1 MRCNGE
7 SIIFQYYGVVDDA
20 DDVVADGNG
29 GGDGGGGSGG
39 GGVDS
44 VDDDDGAAEVMLMV
58 MVMVMVMMMM
68 MVLMAMEMMMMMAME
83 MMMMMMAVPASIS
96 SCLGGGSGSGDAI
109 TDGADGATPE
119 MEETD
124 KETLAAG
131 AAAGSREGD
140 AETFFW
146 RELSR
151 GVVGVIRNDG
161 IFVNRDILVFV
172 INYVV
177 VTNLGIGVTLIF
189 FEEIK
194 NK

>member
-68 MVLMAMEMMMMMAME
+68 MVLMAME